1 MKPSQSVSLT
11 WGLPLLTL
19 TGLFWL
25 SLFCY
30 SAIPIAPLDALH
42 ALLAPDSPPLSQAL
56 VLNIRLPRSLV
67 ALLLGGSL
75 ALVGT
80 LLQTLTHNPL
90 ASPSLLGINSGAAL
104 AMSLTSALSPAPL
117 TGYSLALIAAC
128 GGGVSWLLVMSAGG
142 GWRQERDRNR
152 LILAG
157 IALSALCMA
166 LTRVTLLLAEDH
178 AFGILY
184 WLAGGVSH
192 VRWPEFWQLFP
203 FVVLIVPGVF
213 VCAHALNLLNVSD
226 TAAHSLGINLPQL
239 RLLIHVSVL
248 LLTGACVSVAGPVAF
263 IGLLTPHLARLWVG
277 HDHRVLLPM
286 SMLLGA
292 ILMLLADMLARALA
306 WPGELPA
313 GAVLALAGA
322 PCFVWLVR
330 RRG

>member
-1 MKPSQSVSLT
+1 MRPFHRSFFI

-30 SAIPIAPLDALH
+30 AAIPISPLNALH
-42 ALLAPDSPPLSQAL
+42 ALFAPDTPPLAEAL
-56 VLNIRLPRSLV
+56 VLNLRLPRSLV
-67 ALLLGGSL
+67 AMMLGASL
-75 ALVGT
+75 AISGS

-104 AMSLTSALSPAPL
+104 AMALTSAFSPAPL
-117 TGYSLALIAAC
+117 AGYSLALIAAC
-128 GGGVSWLLVMSAGG
+128 GGGISWLLVMTAGG
-142 GWRQERDRNR
+142 GWRQELDRHR

-166 LTRVTLLLAEDH
+166 LTRITLLLAEDH
-178 AFGILY
+178 AYGILT

-192 VRWPEFWQLFP
+192 VRWAEFWQLFP
-203 FVVLIVPGVF
+203 FTALIIPGVLLLSN
-213 VCAHALNLLNVSD
+213 ALNLLNVGD
-226 TAAHSLGINLPQL
+226 NTAHSLGVNLFRL
-239 RLLIHVSVL
+239 RLFINAATL
-248 LLTGACVSVAGPVAF
+248 LLTGSCVSVAGPVAF
-263 IGLLTPHLARLWVG
+263 IGLLIPHLARLWAG

-286 SMLLGA
+286 SAILGA
-292 ILMLLADMLARALA
+292 LFMLLADILARALA

-313 GAVLALAGA
+313 GAVLALVGA
-322 PCFVWLVR
+322 PCFVWLAR

>member
-1 MKPSQSVSLT
+1 MKPSRGALLSWLT
-11 WGLPLLTL
+11 PLLML

-30 SAIPIAPLDALH
+30 SAIPITPLDALR
-42 ALLAPDSPPLSQAL
+42 ALLAPASPSLPQAL
-56 VLNIRLPRSLV
+56 VQNIRLPRSLV

-75 ALVGT
+75 ALCGT

-104 AMSLTSALSPAPL
+104 AISLTSALSPAPL
-117 TGYSLALIAAC
+117 AGYSLAFIAAC
-128 GGGVSWLLVMSAGG
+128 GGAISWLLVMTAGG
-142 GWRQERDRNR
+142 GWRHELDRNR

-166 LTRVTLLLAEDH
+166 LTRITLLLTEDQ
-178 AFGILY
+178 AYGILY

-192 VRWPEFWQLFP
+192 VRWAEFWQLLP
-203 FVVLIVPGVF
+203 FALLIIPGICLF
-213 VCAHALNLLNVSD
+213 AHSLNLLNVSD
-226 TAAHSLGINLPQL
+226 TAAHSLGINLPRL
-239 RLLIHVSVL
+239 RLLIHAAVL
-248 LLTGACVSVAGPVAF
+248 LLTGACVSIAGPVAF
-263 IGLLTPHLARLWVG
+263 IGLLMPHLARLWIG

-286 SMLLGA
+286 SVLLGA
-292 ILMLLADMLARALA
+292 MFMLLADVIARALA

-313 GAVLALAGA
+313 GVVLALAGA

>member
-1 MKPSQSVSLT
+1 MRPFRRSFFI

-19 TGLFWL
+19 IGLFWL

-30 SAIPIAPLDALH
+30 SAIPISPLNALH
-42 ALLAPDSPPLSQAL
+42 ALLAPKTPPLAQAL
-56 VLNIRLPRSLV
+56 VLNLRLPRSLV
-67 ALLLGGSL
+67 AMMLGASL
-75 ALVGT
+75 AVSGT

-104 AMSLTSALSPAPL
+104 AMALTSAFSPAPL
-117 TGYSLALIAAC
+117 TGLSLALIAAC
-128 GGGVSWLLVMSAGG
+128 GGGISWMLVMTAGG
-142 GWRQERDRNR
+142 GWRQELDRNR

-166 LTRVTLLLAEDH
+166 LTRITLLLAEDH
-178 AFGILY
+178 AYGILT

-192 VRWPEFWQLFP
+192 VRWAEFWQLLP
-203 FVVLIVPGVF
+203 FTVLIIPGVF
-213 VCAHALNLLNVSD
+213 LLANALNLLNVSD
-226 TAAHSLGINLPQL
+226 SAAHSLGVNLPRL
-239 RLLIHVSVL
+239 RLLINAAAL

-263 IGLLTPHLARLWVG
+263 IGLLIPHLARLWAG
-277 HDHRVLLPM
+277 YDHRTLLPM
-286 SMLLGA
+286 SATLGA
-292 ILMLLADMLARALA
+292 LFMLLADILARALA

-313 GAVLALAGA
+313 GAVLALVGA